1 MNKFVDMSK
10 FDELGDE
17 TLEQYLNKQNM
28 TLGKNAE
35 GLEELMH
42 CISYCYVW
50 GVITDS
56 QRDQAY
62 KKFEKQFKKA
72 LKEL

>member
-50 GVITDS
+50 GFITDS